1 MAKGNMGLLIGLG
14 EKPKGKAME
23 EPMESESEDS
33 EYDTPAKTDLAQKFF
48 EAASSGDFEKAGMVM
63 EKFVH
68 LCTGV

>member
-1 MAKGNMGLLIGLG
+1 MAKGSMGLLIGLG
-14 EKPKGKAME
+14 EKSKGKAT